1 MTSRK
6 GAADKRPGPVRHL
19 TQANLKVYRLNAFSA
34 SPFGGNPAVVLPLE
48 KWWPDARMQA
58 FAAEMS
64 VSETAFLVPE
74 GNDYSIRWFTPRT
87 EMDICGHATL
97 ASAAVVLE
105 RLTSGGDRVVFRS
118 QSGPLTATRSKPFYE
133 LDLPAFDWHETP
145 VTEGMERAL
154 GVRPIEAMES
164 NRTFAVLGTA
174 ETVRSL
180 RPNMARIGKLYPEGF
195 GVTAPGTGAD
205 SDVDFVSRYF
215 APAKGVPEDPV
226 TGSAHCTLTP
236 YWSRRLNRNPL
247 QARQVS
253 RRQGDLLVTSRG
265 SRVGLAGKVTF
276 VWEGVLE
283 V

>member
-1 MTSRK
+1 M
-6 GAADKRPGPVRHL
+6 
-19 TQANLKVYRLNAFSA
+19 
-34 SPFGGNPAVVLPLE
+34 VLPLD
-48 KWWPDARMQA
+48 KWWPDGLLQA

-64 VSETAFLVPE
+64 VSENAFIVPV
-74 GNDYSIRWFTPRT
+74 GNDYSIRWFTPRM
-87 EMDICGHATL
+87 EVDICGHATL

-133 LDLPAFDWHETP
+133 LDLPAFDWHAIP
-145 VTEGMERAL
+145 VTEDIERAL
-154 GVRPIEAMES
+154 GVRPIEAIES

-174 ETVRSL
+174 ESVRSL
-180 RPNMARIGKLYPEGF
+180 RPDLARIGELYPGGS

-205 SDVDFVSRYF
+205 SDVDFVSRCF

-236 YWSRRLNRNPL
+236 YWSKHLNRNPL
-247 QARQVS
+247 RARKVS

-265 SRVGLAGKVTF
+265 SRVGLGGEVTF
-276 VWEGVLE
+276 VWEGVLKL
-283 V
+283 